1 MEKMTDREEFKIQI
15 LPADNPSNFFLM
27 KKTEKVCKI
36 KKRLYICIYKTI
48 KKNKNVIYNR
58 ILRNNGGV

>member
-1 MEKMTDREEFKIQI
+1 MTDREEFKIQI

-36 KKRLYICIYKTI
+36 KKRLYICIRF
-48 KKNKNVIYNR
+48 KNKQNDNNSKNNR
-58 ILRNNGGV
+58 KQRKSKST